1 MGNIVAV
8 AVGGMIGA
16 SARYLFVLAW
26 PNPEDGFA
34 QTTFVENVAGSFLLG
49 LLLTLILQGWRWRWD
64 IRPLVAVGAL
74 GSFTTFSALTEDVVR
89 LADDGRAEVAAAY
102 AVASVVIGL
111 AAAGAGVLSGRVLA
125 CRVVRR

>member
-1 MGNIVAV
+1 
-8 AVGGMIGA
+8 MIGA
-16 SARYLFVLAW
+16 SARYVFVLAW
-26 PNPEDGFA
+26 PNPDDGFA
-34 QTTFVENVAGSFLLG
+34 QTTFVENVVGSFLLG

-102 AVASVVIGL
+102 AIASVVVGL
-111 AAAGAGVLSGRVLA
+111 AAAGAGVLMGRTLA
-125 CRVVRR
+125 RRVVRR